1 MTDKEQILEALN
13 LYLESGRQAKSEIMK
28 PMTHEYATMYWAEDG
43 VITGGHIQE
52 LFDRIDGRDPSPD
65 VTHEIH
71 ALDISHTTA
80 TVRVELDNW
89 GGKKFSDQLSFIK
102 TDEGWKLIHK
112 IFFHHKG

>member
-1 MTDKEQILEALN
+1 MTDEQQIRAALE
-13 LYLESGRQAKSEIMK
+13 LYLESGRQANSELMK
-28 PMTHEYATMYWAEDG
+28 PMTHADATMFWSDNG
-43 VITGGHIQE
+43 KIVGGPIQE

-65 VTHEIH
+65 VKYEIH

-102 TDEGWKLIHK
+102 ENDGWKLIHK
-112 IFFHHKG
+112 IFYHHAG

>member
-1 MTDKEQILEALN
+1 MTDKEEILEALN
-13 LYLESGRQAKSEIMK
+13 LYLESGRQANSEIMK
-28 PMTHEYATMYWAEDG
+28 PMTHEDATMYWAEDG
-43 VITGGHIQE
+43 AITGGHIQE

-102 TDEGWKLIHK
+102 TNAGWKLMHK

>member
-1 MTDKEQILEALN
+1 MTDKEQILEALE
-13 LYLESGRQAKSEIMK
+13 LYLESGRQANSEIMK
-28 PMTHEYATMYWAEDG
+28 PMTHEDATMYWAEDG

-52 LFDRIDGRDPSPD
+52 LFDRIDGRAPSPD
-65 VTHEIH
+65 VMHEIH

-80 TVRVELDNW
+80 TVRVELENW

-102 TDEGWKLIHK
+102 TNDGWKLIHK

>member
-1 MTDKEQILEALN
+1 MNDKEQILEALE
-13 LYLESGRQAKSEIMK
+13 LYLESGRQANSEIMK
-28 PMTHEYATMYWAEDG
+28 PMTHADATMYWAEDG
-43 VITGGHIQE
+43 KIVGGAIQE
-52 LFDRIDGRDPSPD
+52 LFDRIDGRDPSPN

-102 TDEGWKLIHK
+102 EEDGWKLIHK
-112 IFFHHKG
+112 IFYHHKG

>member
-1 MTDKEQILEALN
+1 MTDKEQILEALE
-13 LYLESGRQAKSEIMK
+13 LYLESGRQANSDIMK
-28 PMTHEYATMYWAEDG
+28 PITHEDATMYWAEDG

-65 VTHEIH
+65 VSHEIN

-102 TDEGWKLIHK
+102 TNDGWKLMHK